1 MINIIKWVL
10 IFAAL
15 FAIVIYP
22 QTGRAA
28 EWRTSDT
35 YREVGFQVLNLID
48 WGQTRYIANNPKQF
62 REVESAW
69 LIGEHPTV
77 QAVDTLMITS
87 AILHPIIAYYLPHG
101 WRDAYQYISI
111 GGKLNATAHN
121 AYIGI
126 KIQF

>member
-1 MINIIKWVL
+1 MINTIKWIL
-10 IFAAL
+10 IFAVL
-15 FAIVIYP
+15 FAIVLYP
-22 QTGRAA
+22 QPGRAA